1 MSVKLTL
8 DIILPEVNNMNISSI
23 TSLNIHDKNINDISI
38 LSKFQTLENISLV
51 NNNIKDLNV
60 FKNLKNLKKLNLKDN
75 EITQFDQLEPLK
87 TCKQLESLCLKDN
100 PITKEPNYTQKIK
113 ELLPQL
119 KKIDDIEIKQNINN
133 NKEIKIPIKTDIKK
147 IDKLNMIT
155 NKFIKF
161 KASKNKTNA
170 YSGSPMRYP
179 KNKNSNNDVNKIN
192 SSGKKKQNENISN
205 NNSNKKSKSDDKN
218 VQKNDK
224 KENNDNNNNKN
235 EKNENNENNEQNDEE
250 SFEII
255 NINDEKKKIEESRKE
270 ENNKNNPM
278 NKIDF
283 LSYSFKKKRTNGK
296 FYKKK
301 RKDEENNVDANATLD
316 NIKIENNLINTFNDE
331 NRNLN
336 YNLSNSK
343 YSKKIIGKFPGGRNL
358 LSQSIR
364 YDDENED
371 ENDNSDDVKVSQK
384 SKLVSL
390 KNRLFSKL
398 TNQIY
403 TNKKA
408 NKINVNDNEKEKEK
422 EKVIIKSI
430 KLLLSNLGESELE
443 QINKDL
449 INAISKNNK

>member
-8 DIILPEVNNMNISSI
+8 DIILSEVNNMNISSI

-38 LSKFQTLENISLV
+38 LSKFPTLENISLV

-75 EITQFDQLEPLK
+75 EITEFDQLEPLK
-87 TCKQLESLCLKDN
+87 NCKQLESLCLKDN
-100 PITKEPNYTQKIK
+100 QITKEPNYTQKIK

-119 KKIDDIEIKQNINN
+119 KKIDDIEIKQNSNN

-161 KASKNKTNA
+161 KATKNKANA

-192 SSGKKKQNENISN
+192 SSGKKKQNENNSN

-224 KENNDNNNNKN
+224 KENNDNNNNKI
-235 EKNENNENNEQNDEE
+235 EKNDNNEQNDEE
-250 SFEII
+250 SFENI

-270 ENNKNNPM
+270 ENNKSNPI

-283 LSYSFKKKRTNGK
+283 LSYSFKKKKTNGK

-301 RKDEENNVDANATLD
+301 RKDEDNNVDANATLD

-371 ENDNSDDVKVSQK
+371 ENENSDDIKVSQK

-408 NKINVNDNEKEKEK
+408 NKINVNDNNNEK